1 MLLRIYY
8 YNILTF
14 KRKKVNLNGY
24 FYRTKIANIRPDK
37 TVFLK
42 KRKSDKKNKKF

>member
-1 MLLRIYY
+1 MLLRICY

-24 FYRTKIANIRPDK
+24 FYRAKSADIRPDK
-37 TVFLK
+37 TVFFK
-42 KRKSDKKNKKF
+42 KKKNRQKK